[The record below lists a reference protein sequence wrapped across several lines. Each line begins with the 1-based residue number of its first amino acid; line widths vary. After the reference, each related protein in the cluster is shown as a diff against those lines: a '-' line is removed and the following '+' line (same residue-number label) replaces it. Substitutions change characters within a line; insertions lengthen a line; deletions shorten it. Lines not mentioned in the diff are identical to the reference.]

1 MGNCESVSK
10 LSSKSTKVHR
20 NSGVEKSRRSAAAFL
35 GSAIVKGTFRSN
47 IVLDTRCRYITDK
60 YEIIKTLGEGKMGKV
75 ASARNIKTTYDKRK
89 DAPPG
94 IQVALKSAV
103 MNKNG
108 KHHVL
113 MLRAEIDALKAL
125 DHPHCI
131 KPYEV
136 YVTCDRNL
144 HLAFQF
150 CTGGNLY
157 SRFPKNIE
165 GTRICFS
172 EKDAAFIVYQL
183 LSALAHMHANHLMH
197 RDIKFENIML
207 DSPNSQVIKL
217 VDFGASAFFKEG
229 KHVCHHIGTVYT
241 MAPEVL
247 RGKYTEKADI
257 WGVGVICY
265 MMLSLTKPFYGSS
278 RNVITQKILKGETKF
293 YSPNWDSVSDSAKSF
308 IRSLLTM
315 DPDKRLSAVQAMK
328 HPWIDEQYPTSEREA
343 SDEVVKG
350 VHDSIVQYIEF
361 NDMKKIGLNIIAHQ
375 METDLIWELK
385 KVFEAH
391 CKNKDGTMKFP
402 DFTVMIR
409 KVTPDYDIDTI
420 RQLFCKVTFDSKSK
434 NLYFT
439 EFLAAALGYQK
450 DIVTM
455 DRLWRAFDRL
465 DHEKK
470 GFITRENM
478 SEILGSDYNQDRI
491 DGIFEEQDSGR
502 ISFVGFYDSFLQ

>member
-1 MGNCESVSK
+1 MGNSESVSK
-10 LSSKSTKVHR
+10 PSSKSTKVLR
-20 NSGVEKSRRSAAAFL
+20 GGVEKSRSAFL
-35 GSAIVKGTFRSN
+35 GSNVKGTFRSN
-47 IVLDTRCRYITDK
+47 IVLDTRCRNITDK

-75 ASARNIKTTYDKRK
+75 ASARKIKTTYDKRK
-89 DAPPG
+89 VAPPG

-103 MNKNG
+103 MNKKG
-108 KHHVL
+108 KHNVL

-136 YVTCDRNL
+136 YITSDRNL

-157 SRFPKNIE
+157 SRFPENKE
-165 GTRICFS
+165 GTKICFS
-172 EKDAAFIVYQL
+172 EKDAAFIIYQL

-217 VDFGASAFFKEG
+217 VDFGAGAFFKEG
-229 KHVCHHIGTVYT
+229 QHLSDHIGTVYT

-247 RGKYTEKADI
+247 RGKYDEKADI

-278 RNVITQKILKGETKF
+278 KIIITQKILRGETKY
-293 YSPNWDSVSDSAKSF
+293 YSPNWDNVSDSAKSF

-315 DPDKRLSAVQAMK
+315 DPDKRLSAIQAMK
-328 HPWIDEQYPTSEREA
+328 HPWIGEEYPTSEREA

-361 NDMKKIGLNIIAHQ
+361 NDMKKIGLNVIAHQ
-375 METDLIWELK
+375 MDTDLMWDLK
-385 KVFEAH
+385 KVFETFD
-391 CKNKDGTMKFP
+391 KNKDGTMNFP
-402 DFTVMIR
+402 DFTVMMR
-409 KVTPDYDIDTI
+409 KVKPDYDIDTI
-420 RQLFCKVTFDSKSK
+420 RQLFRKVTFDSKSK
-434 NLYFT
+434 ILYFT

-465 DHEKK
+465 DHEKR
-470 GFITRENM
+470 GFISRENM
-478 SEILGSDYNQDRI
+478 SEILGSDYNEDRI
-491 DGIFEEQDSGR
+491 DGIFEKQDSGV
-502 ISFVGFYDSFLQ
+502 ISFATFVGFYDSFLQ